1 MRVDE
6 LMTRDVVTVAPDTPL
21 REVAELLVAHR
32 ISGVPVCNCAG
43 EVVGV
48 VSEQDVLYKELG
60 PDERGGGPLA
70 RLAGRP
76 DAAAVKAGARTAAG
90 AMTSPALT
98 IRPERR
104 AAAAARLMVER
115 AVNRLPVV
123 DRHGRLVGIVTRAD
137 LVRAF
142 ARSDAEIRDEIV
154 VDVVGRSLWIPSGS
168 VTVEV
173 ERGEVT
179 LGGSVD
185 ARSVAEI
192 LPRLVS
198 AVPGV
203 ISVRSELSWRQDDVA
218 RRRGIL
224 SARGR

>member
-21 REVAELLVAHR
+21 REVAELLVEHG
-32 ISGVPVCNCAG
+32 ISGVPVCNRAG
-43 EVVGV
+43 EVIGV
-48 VSEQDVLYKELG
+48 VSEQDILYKELG
-60 PDERGGGPLA
+60 PEERGGGPLA
-70 RLAGRP
+70 WFAGWP
-76 DAAAVKAGARTAAG
+76 AAAAAKANARTAVG

-104 AAAAARLMVER
+104 AAAAARLMVDR
-115 AVNRLPVV
+115 GVNRLPVV
-123 DRHGRLVGIVTRAD
+123 DRRGRLVGIVTRAD

-142 ARSDAEIRDEIV
+142 SRSDAEIRDEIV
-154 VDVVGRSLWIPSGS
+154 VDVLGRSLWIPAGS

-173 ERGEVT
+173 EHGEVT
-179 LGGSVD
+179 VGGNVD

-203 ISVRSELSWRQDDVA
+203 VSVRSELFWDEDDLA
-218 RRRGIL
+218 RRRGML
-224 SARGR
+224 PARGR